1 MTVGGKTTRGYSHDT
16 AVSSILTNAQQIN
29 TKEKR
34 EI

>member
-1 MTVGGKTTRGYSHDT
+1 MTVGGKTTRGYSYDT
-16 AVSSILTNAQQIN
+16 TVSSTLTNAQQIN